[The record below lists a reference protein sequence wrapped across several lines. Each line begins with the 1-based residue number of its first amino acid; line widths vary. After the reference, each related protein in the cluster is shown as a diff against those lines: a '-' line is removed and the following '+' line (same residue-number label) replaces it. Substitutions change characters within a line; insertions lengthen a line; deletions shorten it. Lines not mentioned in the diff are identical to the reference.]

1 MSKAKILIL
10 DDEIK
15 WVAYHKHELE
25 KAGFICEYAYDG
37 REAVEK
43 ALSDRTIKIAIIDE
57 ILLEKDKYGNTVTQP
72 LQGGDVRD
80 DIRQQR
86 EDIYFIIISSKPEKE
101 AEKWPNDPR
110 RALREGTTIE
120 KQIRQEKQVVNFF
133 HKYDFDFEK
142 ENPEKVEQEY
152 HVLIKTLREILTE
165 QRTSP
170 SQIII
175 PEFPSLYIG
184 LGVNAE
190 ILKEEGNRKA
200 GKIKHLRR
208 LFASQYQQQDYQEIA
223 IDQSVRNFYK
233 SLKSPNQSTP
243 LEKKLLW
250 LEPNATLSKIKELKV
265 KGKRNIVP
273 AIKSTTRHFQILEWL
288 AWQVE
293 CREEPTINA
302 DQFLYDICGLPRP
315 ASGGGRQNIER
326 FQQELGQTGIQFET
340 LNAKQRGNLKVEISR
355 LSTTLVNANIGF
367 TDNKQLF
374 RCDEGTTTYTAL
386 FKIGMVL
393 YSLTPS
399 TNKT

>member
-1 MSKAKILIL
+1 MSKPKILIL
-10 DDEIK
+10 DDEK
-15 WVAYHKHELE
+15 DWVAKHKLWLE
-25 KAGFICEYAYDG
+25 EAGFICEYAYDG

-43 ALSDRTIKIAIIDE
+43 ALSDRAIKIAIIDE

-80 DIRQQR
+80 DIRQQK

-101 AEKWPNDPR
+101 TEKWPNDPL
-110 RALREGTTIE
+110 RAFREASTIE

-133 HKYDFDFEK
+133 HKYDF

-165 QRTSP
+165 RRTSP
-170 SQIII
+170 SQIIT

-190 ILKEEGNRKA
+190 ILKEEGNKKS
-200 GKIKHLRR
+200 GKIKPLRR

-243 LEKKLLW
+243 LEKKLMW

-273 AIKSTTRHFQILEWL
+273 AIKSNTRPFQILEWL

-293 CREEPTINA
+293 RREEPIINA

-315 ASGGGRQNIER
+315 ASGGGKQNVER
-326 FQQELGQTGIQFET
+326 FQQELGQTGVQTET
-340 LNAKQRGNLKVEISR
+340 LNTEERKRLTVEISR
-355 LSTTLVNANIGF
+355 LSSTLVNANIGF
-367 TDNKQLF
+367 KDNKQLF
-374 RCDEGTTTYTAL
+374 RCDEGSTTYTAL
-386 FKIGMVL
+386 FKIGVVL